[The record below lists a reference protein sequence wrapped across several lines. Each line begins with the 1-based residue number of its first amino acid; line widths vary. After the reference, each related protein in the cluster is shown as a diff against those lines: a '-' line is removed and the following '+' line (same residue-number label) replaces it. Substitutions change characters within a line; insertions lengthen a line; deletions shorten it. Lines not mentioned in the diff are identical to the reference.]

1 MSLAQ
6 WKRDPGPPQEWHD
19 WVEELFSP
27 SLNLEK
33 EAIMEGVNKETA
45 VKSKI
50 KRISMLDPETVREVY
65 ERVHMMS
72 MMNDEMKTTGLKK
85 SLPLEQKITV
95 PASSSPSKSI
105 QQIHFY
111 CFENMH
117 DALTIKLCILL
128 ILSLNTSDKF
138 TLWWNGNFF
147 YERKR
152 NWGIF
157 HFVSA
162 IQFSM
167 KLSNAFFS

>member
-1 MSLAQ
+1 MFSTMSLAQ

-85 SLPLEQKITV
+85 SLPIEQKSTV

-105 QQIHFY
+105 
-111 CFENMH
+111 NTT
-117 DALTIKLCILL
+117 DTLL
-128 ILSLNTSDKF
+128 LF
-138 TLWWNGNFF
+138 
-147 YERKR
+147 RKY
-152 NWGIF
+152 
-157 HFVSA
+157 A
-162 IQFSM
+162 
-167 KLSNAFFS
+167 

>member
-1 MSLAQ
+1 MFPTMSLAQ

-85 SLPLEQKITV
+85 SLPLEQKSTV
-95 PASSSPSKSI
+95 PASSSPSKSM

-111 CFENMH
+111 CFEKMH
-117 DALTIKLCILL
+117 DVLTIKLCILL

-138 TLWWNGNFF
+138 TL
-147 YERKR
+147 
-152 NWGIF
+152 
-157 HFVSA
+157 
-162 IQFSM
+162 
-167 KLSNAFFS
+167 

>member
-1 MSLAQ
+1 MFSTMSLAQ

-85 SLPLEQKITV
+85 SLPLEKKSTV

-111 CFENMH
+111 RSKICMMH
-117 DALTIKLCILL
+117 
-128 ILSLNTSDKF
+128 
-138 TLWWNGNFF
+138 
-147 YERKR
+147 
-152 NWGIF
+152 
-157 HFVSA
+157 
-162 IQFSM
+162 
-167 KLSNAFFS
+167 